1 MDIETVSVES
11 WRPAD
16 ASVIRANMRRLDT
29 SEDTLLLTWIETAT
43 RYVEHTTKTSIL
55 GRRLRIFLP
64 EWPGVGM
71 ELPAPPLRFA
81 LGGDPTSAVTIR
93 HRVSGSYTATPAGCY
108 TPVRSPQVWCL
119 FRGDTA
125 LPTIDKHPRAVE
137 IAFDVGYRDLAHLQ
151 LQAPELIDA
160 IVLHVSHR
168 DSNREATINEPRV
181 MAINRKVE
189 HSFDALIAKHIVR
202 TRYTPLWI

>member
-1 MDIETVSVES
+1 MDMETVSVES

-16 ASVIRANMRRLDT
+16 ASVIRSNMRRLDT
-29 SEDTLLLTWIETAT
+29 SEDALLLTWIETAT
-43 RYVEHTTKTSIL
+43 RYVEHVTKTSVL
-55 GRRLRIFLP
+55 GRKLAIYLP
-64 EWPGVGM
+64 EWPSMGI

-81 LGGDPTSAVTIR
+81 AAGDPASAITIR
-93 HRVSGSYTATPAGCY
+93 HRVSGSYTATPADCY
-108 TPVRSPQVWCL
+108 FPCRAPQVWML
-119 FRGDTA
+119 LRGKTA
-125 LPTIDKHPRAVE
+125 LPTIDTHPRAVE
-137 IAFDVGYRDLAHLQ
+137 IKFDVGYRDLNHLQ
-151 LQAPELIDA
+151 TQAPELIDA